1 MLWITKSNQR
11 ASLVDKIANWEC
23 KKKYMFWA
31 RVAMKEFEEIG
42 KLLKKELNIQVSQ
55 IIG

>member
-1 MLWITKSNQR
+1 
-11 ASLVDKIANWEC
+11 
-23 KKKYMFWA
+23 MFWA